1 MEIGSL
7 ITEMTWK
14 SSTKENDFGGCLNDN
29 RLFWPN
35 SGYISFANKR
45 PSGAWHGYPG
55 SFRKG
60 RSANCV
66 TCFVFR
72 IDVERCVLLV
82 NVRRGAHVGPARLD
96 GSVPE
101 PFRHGVQ
108 IPSGF
113 IQVRPIGGTE
123 LVAADLLVRAGRFRI
138 FPDETL
144 Y

>member
-29 RLFWPN
+29 RLFWTS

-55 SFRKG
+55 SFRMG
-60 RSANCV
+60 RSVDCV
-66 TCFVFR
+66 TRFVFR

-108 IPSGF
+108 ITGSF
-113 IQVRPIGGTE
+113 IEVRPVGGTE

-138 FPDETL
+138 FPDEAL

>member
-29 RLFWPN
+29 RLFWPS

-55 SFRKG
+55 SFRMG

-72 IDVERCVLLV
+72 IYVERCVLPV
-82 NVRRGAHVGPARLD
+82 NVGRGAYIGPARLD
-96 GSVPE
+96 GSMPK
-101 PFRHGVQ
+101 PFCHGVQ
-108 IPSGF
+108 IPGGF
-113 IQVRPIGGTE
+113 IEVRPVSGTE
-123 LVAADLLVRAGRFRI
+123 LVAADLLVRAGRLRI
-138 FPDETL
+138 FLDETL

>member
-55 SFRKG
+55 SFRMG
-60 RSANCV
+60 RSANC
-66 TCFVFR
+66 
-72 IDVERCVLLV
+72 I
-82 NVRRGAHVGPARLD
+82 RRGAHVGPARLD

-108 IPSGF
+108 IPGGF
-113 IQVRPIGGTE
+113 IEVRPIGGTE

-138 FPDETL
+138 FPDEAL
-144 Y
+144 H